1 MNWGRKIFWCGRLCL
16 CVGLL
21 VVGGCTEFTIPSCE
35 GTPYKMPCVGA
46 CPVVVKPTGKKSI
59 PTKAPLAVVIQDEQ
73 GAVHCETIKPSP

>member
-1 MNWGRKIFWCGRLCL
+1 MNWGRKLLRCVPLAL

-21 VVGGCTEFTIPSCE
+21 VVGGCTEYTIPDCK

-46 CPVVVKPTGKKSI
+46 CPVVVKPTGKKPT